1 MRGVEAAVDVT
12 KPTFESISVD
22 KKDVKVG
29 DTVEVTVK
37 AKDTDS
43 GIKSITV
50 YYALPQVEQSKGI
63 SMWYDTEKEA
73 YVGQITMTEDMPS
86 GIFKPTSLIIYDN
99 ANNSLYLSIYN
110 TFFGGESEFELTGTT
125 ADVTKPTFESIT
137 VDKKDVK
144 VGDTVEVTVKA
155 KDTDSGIKSVTVYYA
170 LPQVEQSKG
179 ISMWYDTEKEA
190 YVGQIT
196 MAEDMP
202 SGIFKPTSL
211 IIYDNANNSLYLS
224 IYNTFFGGESEFEL
238 TGTTADVTKP
248 TFESITV
255 DKKDVKV
262 GDTVEVTVKAKDTD
276 SGIKS
281 VTVYYALPQVE
292 QSKGISMWY
301 DTEKEAYVG
310 QITMTEDM
318 PSGIFK
324 PTSLIIYDNA
334 NNSLYLSIYN
344 AFFGEES
351 EFVLNDYQADML
363 PPVFE
368 SLSLS
373 QSVLDQTQPLEIKV
387 KATDDTKVKN
397 VKITSRHNNS
407 KKEQV
412 TTLFPSTERDEYQA
426 SIQINDNLEAG
437 QWTISSVEI
446 EDLNGNK
453 TLVTDGLNDYTF
465 TVFPRIQT
473 LGKTFYTENTSL
485 MYTTISGD
493 IYIGPQ
499 AVVSL
504 SGTTIYGNVYVL
516 GAMRSYGGLRVTGT
530 IYANSFSFGS
540 SSLYQGGVV
549 FSGSNSVSG
558 MVASNDPLNRNI
570 PFKLYEEP
578 IVETDGKVTLSG
590 ATVPVVD
597 VTLEG
602 EKLNINTDGTFRVKD
617 YPIGIKR
624 KLTFEFRDIF
634 GNAWTKTYDVFD
646 RSKPVVTP
654 SLSSGI
660 YAKGRILSLNATKNA
675 KIYYT
680 TDGLD
685 PTDMSQVFNGET
697 EVHEGV
703 NLRYVAIDALNIQS
717 DVGELNLYTYE
728 VEPFLEESN
737 TIKGTGTP
745 GMNVNVL
752 KDGKSIANTVIDS
765 SGQFKIKVDQQKVGT
780 RLVVRFEING
790 LENDEYNFVVEDH
803 IAPLLKLPLE
813 TTDDVLQLKGE
824 SESGSTVT
832 IYDTESKEKQL
843 GKGTTGVDGKF
854 SIPFERP
861 SGNAL
866 YVVSTDA
873 SGNASKPQKVTLKDV
888 TAPTMKLPAETSDDV
903 LQLKGESESGATVTI
918 YDTESKEKQLG
929 KGAAGVDGKFSISF
943 ERPSGNAL
951 YVVST
956 DASGNASKPQ
966 KVTLKDVTAP
976 TMKLPAETSDDVLQL
991 KGESESGATVTIYDT
1006 ESKEKQLGKGTA
1018 GVDGKFN
1025 ISFERPS
1032 GNALY
1037 VVSTDASGNASKPQ
1051 KVTLKD
1057 VTAPTMKLPSETSDD
1072 VLQLKGESE
1081 SGATVTIYNT
1091 ESKEKQLGKGTA
1103 GVDGKFNISFERPS
1117 GNALYVVSTDASG
1130 NASKPQKVTL
1140 KDVTAPTMKL
1150 PVETSDDVLQLKG
1163 ESESGATVT
1172 IYDTES
1178 KEKQLGKGTAGV
1190 DGKFNIS
1197 FERPSGNALYVVST
1211 DASGNAS
1218 KPQKVTLK
1226 DVTAPTMKLPV
1237 ETSDDVLQLK
1247 GESESGA
1254 TVTIYDTESK
1264 EKQLGKGAAGVDGK
1278 FSISFNRPQGNTL
1291 YVVATDAFGNVSKPQ
1306 KVMLKDVTA
1315 PVKPVIDQV
1324 TNQSTRITGQV
1335 EPGARVTLLIGKTI
1349 VELTADQS
1357 GRFTYLTS
1365 PLAAGTVI
1373 KVSTTDAAGNKS
1385 EQVEQRVSDVIKPI
1399 ISGVTKTTIDL
1410 GQTFNPFDRVTATD
1424 ETDGNL
1430 TSKIKITG
1438 AVDSKRVGNY
1448 TLIYTV
1454 MDQAG
1459 NIVKASR
1466 VITVQDSIKPVISGA
1481 KDITVALNQKFD
1493 VRKGVSA
1500 KDNVDGMLTKS
1511 IKVSGSVN
1519 SKKIGTYKLTYSVS
1533 DKAGNQTIVTRK
1545 VIVKDMTKPVIIGA
1559 TTKTIKYKSSFNP
1572 MRGVSAKDNVD
1583 GSLTKKIKVSGTV
1596 NTKKKGAYYLTY
1608 RVSDKGGNQISIKRK
1623 IIVK

>member
-1 MRGVEAAVDVT
+1 M
-12 KPTFESISVD
+12 
-22 KKDVKVG
+22 
-29 DTVEVTVK
+29 
-37 AKDTDS
+37 
-43 GIKSITV
+43 
-50 YYALPQVEQSKGI
+50 
-63 SMWYDTEKEA
+63 
-73 YVGQITMTEDMPS
+73 
-86 GIFKPTSLIIYDN
+86 
-99 ANNSLYLSIYN
+99 
-110 TFFGGESEFELTGTT
+110 
-125 ADVTKPTFESIT
+125 
-137 VDKKDVK
+137 
-144 VGDTVEVTVKA
+144 
-155 KDTDSGIKSVTVYYA
+155 
-170 LPQVEQSKG
+170 
-179 ISMWYDTEKEA
+179 
-190 YVGQIT
+190 
-196 MAEDMP
+196 
-202 SGIFKPTSL
+202 
-211 IIYDNANNSLYLS
+211 
-224 IYNTFFGGESEFEL
+224 
-238 TGTTADVTKP
+238 
-248 TFESITV
+248 
-255 DKKDVKV
+255 
-262 GDTVEVTVKAKDTD
+262 
-276 SGIKS
+276 
-281 VTVYYALPQVE
+281 
-292 QSKGISMWY
+292 
-301 DTEKEAYVG
+301 G

-549 FSGSNSVSG
+549 FNGSNSISG

-578 IVETDGKVTLSG
+578 IVETDGKVTISG

-624 KLTFEFRDIF
+624 KLTFGFEDVF
-634 GNAWTKTYDVFD
+634 GNTWTKTYDVFD

-660 YAKGRILSLNATKNA
+660 YTEGKILSMNATKNA

-680 TDGLD
+680 TDGSD

-703 NLRYVAIDALNIQS
+703 NLRYMAIDALNIQS

-737 TIKGTGTP
+737 TIKGTGTQ
-745 GMNVNVL
+745 GMNVSVL
-752 KDGKSIANTVIDS
+752 KDGKSIAHTVIDS

-866 YVVSTDA
+866 YVVATDA

-888 TAPTMKLPAETSDDV
+888 TAPTMKLPVETSDDV
-903 LQLKGESESGATVTI
+903 LQLKGESESGANVTI
-918 YDTESKEKQLG
+918 YD
-929 KGAAGVDGKFSISF
+929 
-943 ERPSGNAL
+943 
-951 YVVST
+951 
-956 DASGNASKPQ
+956 
-966 KVTLKDVTAP
+966 
-976 TMKLPAETSDDVLQL
+976 
-991 KGESESGATVTIYDT
+991 
-1006 ESKEKQLGKGTA
+1006 
-1018 GVDGKFN
+1018 
-1025 ISFERPS
+1025 
-1032 GNALY
+1032 
-1037 VVSTDASGNASKPQ
+1037 
-1051 KVTLKD
+1051 
-1057 VTAPTMKLPSETSDD
+1057 
-1072 VLQLKGESE
+1072 
-1081 SGATVTIYNT
+1081 T

-1237 ETSDDVLQLK
+1237 ETTDDVLQLK

-1264 EKQLGKGAAGVDGK
+1264 EKQLGKGTAGVDGK
-1278 FSISFNRPQGNTL
+1278 FNISFERPSGNALYVVSTDAFGNASKPQKVTLKDVTAPTMKLPVETSDDVLQLKGESEVGATITIYENETKSKQLGTGTVGEDGKFTIAFNRPSGNAL
-1291 YVVATDAFGNVSKPQ
+1291 YVVATDASGNASEPQ
-1306 KVMLKDVTA
+1306 RVMLKDVTA

-1324 TNQSTRITGQV
+1324 TNQSTRVIGQV
-1335 EPGARVTLLIGKTI
+1335 EPGAYVTLLIGKTI

-1373 KVSTTDAAGNKS
+1373 KVSVTDASGNQS
-1385 EQVEQRVSDVIKPI
+1385 EQVEQHVSDVIKPI
-1399 ISGVTKTTIDL
+1399 VSGVTKKTIDL
-1410 GQTFNPFDRVTATD
+1410 GHTFNPFDRVTATD

-1448 TLIYTV
+1448 TLLYTV

-1459 NIVKASR
+1459 NIAKASR
-1466 VITVQDSIKPVISGA
+1466 IITVKDSIKPVISGA
-1481 KDITVALNQKFD
+1481 KDITIALNQKFD

-1500 KDNVDGMLTKS
+1500 KDNVDGTLTKS

-1572 MRGVSAKDNVD
+1572 MMGVSAKDNVD

-1608 RVSDKGGNQISIKRK
+1608 RVSDKAGNQISIKRK